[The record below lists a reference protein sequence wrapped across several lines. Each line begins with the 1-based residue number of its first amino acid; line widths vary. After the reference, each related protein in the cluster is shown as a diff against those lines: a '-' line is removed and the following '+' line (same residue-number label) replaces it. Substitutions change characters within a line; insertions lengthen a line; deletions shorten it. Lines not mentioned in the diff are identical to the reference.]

1 MRMNSSQS
9 AASGPRRSSGRSFR
23 SRAAR
28 ATSNRPIER
37 SVPFTVKRPSAK
49 ATSAGSVSSTWPAI
63 FVAFWITACDALP
76 MTTPP
81 IRIER
86 AECEPP
92 PIGTMSVSPWISLMR
107 STSTPSH
114 SPTHC
119 AKLVSWPWPLDSVP
133 IETSTRPSGFT
144 STFDHSRGE
153 PLVISR

>member
-9 AASGPRRSSGRSFR
+9 AASGPCRSSGRSFR

-28 ATSNRPIER
+28 ATSNRPMER
-37 SVPFTVKRPSAK
+37 SVPFTVKRPSVN

-63 FVAFWITACDALP
+63 FVAFWITASDALP

-92 PIGTMSVSPWISLMR
+92 PIGTISVSPWISLIAVHIDAEPFADALR
-107 STSTPSH
+107 EARLVALAAGQRADRHFDAALPASH
-114 SPTHC
+114 R
-119 AKLVSWPWPLDSVP
+119 PLT
-133 IETSTRPSGFT
+133 IRAA
-144 STFDHSRGE
+144 SRW
-153 PLVISR
+153 